1 MNRVRGGKKSE
12 TRMTASVLKQHP
24 NTQKVPKERS
34 FNMTKYSRVE
44 LTWLKTKMLDL
55 KTAEVR
61 RQSGFGFQYNAF
73 IYVAQTDTQ

>member
-1 MNRVRGGKKSE
+1 
-12 TRMTASVLKQHP
+12 
-24 NTQKVPKERS
+24 
-34 FNMTKYSRVE
+34 MTKYSRVE

>member
-1 MNRVRGGKKSE
+1 
-12 TRMTASVLKQHP
+12 
-24 NTQKVPKERS
+24 
-34 FNMTKYSRVE
+34 MTKYCRVK

-55 KTAEVR
+55 KTAEEH